1 MTRKRRRRRR
11 RRKTRRG
18 GVNSPALQSLLKHK
32 KKWAPENAEARMN
45 IRFREAGLARRP
57 PHPPPRR
64 RAAPDPPPVVRRPPP
79 LPPRPRRHTGRSSHS
94 WRKRT
99 EKGFTTPMWR
109 PGQKVQPLRPR
120 LGQIEQEALPIPPRR
135 RRGPPPPK
143 GQVLGPRTFPPLP
156 KRKAGPKRLSESG
169 AFERERSTSIHYKPK
184 PPPSVSFNQAEL
196 VEKPEEKGVME
207 KLGDWWSGSGGRRRR
222 KKRRRKKRRSKKR
235 RRRRQRGGE
244 KCCVADECPKCP
256 PEGMIIIR
264 KEEYEKWTKSRLGT
278 KKSDSRLHRLAESK
292 RTRQGNKT
300 RKKAATGNK
309 TRKRPPSFL
318 GNITKKHTLK
328 KVETGKKAHKGTKQ
342 AELLKSSPMFA
353 KVRAAS
359 AAQQNN
365 NNNAEQWNPEA

>member
-1 MTRKRRRRRR
+1 
-11 RRKTRRG
+11 
-18 GVNSPALQSLLKHK
+18 
-32 KKWAPENAEARMN
+32 
-45 IRFREAGLARRP
+45 
-57 PHPPPRR
+57 
-64 RAAPDPPPVVRRPPP
+64 
-79 LPPRPRRHTGRSSHS
+79 
-94 WRKRT
+94 
-99 EKGFTTPMWR
+99 
-109 PGQKVQPLRPR
+109 
-120 LGQIEQEALPIPPRR
+120 
-135 RRGPPPPK
+135 
-143 GQVLGPRTFPPLP
+143 LP